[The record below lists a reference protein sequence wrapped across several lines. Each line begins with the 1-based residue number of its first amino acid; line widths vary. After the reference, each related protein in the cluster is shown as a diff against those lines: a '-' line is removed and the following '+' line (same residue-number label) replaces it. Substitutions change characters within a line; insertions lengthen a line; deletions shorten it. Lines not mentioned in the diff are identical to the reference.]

1 MRKFL
6 SMLLALGVVLALIKM
21 IEPIPAYGKVDLSKR
36 VSEKYISKSV
46 NAFKE
51 EEVVYKKSRDL
62 EEGSAN
68 VVTSIVVNYRGFDTL
83 GEVTVLF
90 ISAFGV
96 GLVFSGLKRKG
107 YGRKSNFILRTAV
120 GVVFPLII
128 LFGVYIFVHGH
139 LTPGGGFPGGTI
151 LSIGILL
158 LYLSSEE
165 YELSERS
172 KVLEGTSGSLFVI
185 IGLLGIALSGAFL
198 TNFLPTGTIGNLLS
212 AGIVPIIYIV
222 IGFKVGAELST
233 IVADLHKE
241 G

>member
-6 SMLLALGVVLALIKM
+6 SMLLALGVVFVLIKM

-36 VSEKYISKSV
+36 VSEKYVSKSV
-46 NAFKE
+46 NGFR
-51 EEVVYKKSRDL
+51 EEVVYKKSKNL

-96 GLVFSGLKRKG
+96 GLISSGLKRKG
-107 YGRKSNFILRTAV
+107 YGRKPNFILRTAV
-120 GVVFPLII
+120 GVVLPLII

-165 YELSERS
+165 YELSEKS

-185 IGLLGIALSGAFL
+185 IGLLGIAFSGAFL
-198 TNFLPTGTIGNLLS
+198 ANFLPTGVIGNLFS